1 MGHTYFKKLPKLKKK
16 KIIPSSVIG
25 EEPSDHLY
33 ITDKN
38 KKCYNYLGN
47 QFFRAS

>member
-1 MGHTYFKKLPKLKKK
+1 M
-16 KIIPSSVIG
+16 IIPSSLIG

-33 ITDKN
+33 ITDEN

-47 QFFRAS
+47 QFVRAS